1 MKNAICSDMDG
12 TRDVIVNEVNQRQTA
27 YDTVYMWN
35 LKTKMYKWTYLENRN
50 KSTDIDNKLIFT
62 KREVGEG

>member
-1 MKNAICSDMDG
+1 MDG

-35 LKTKMYKWTYLENRN
+35 LKTKMYK
-50 KSTDIDNKLIFT
+50 
-62 KREVGEG
+62 

>member
-1 MKNAICSDMDG
+1 MSINRKDVIYITQWNITQSQKRMKNAICSDMDG

-35 LKTKMYKWTYLENRN
+35 LKTKMYK
-50 KSTDIDNKLIFT
+50 
-62 KREVGEG
+62 